1 MKKWII
7 TLIAG
12 YAAGLAVAMKFRKDA
27 WTSKIPSVAGESKVE
42 GFISEVVD
50 IHRVAFDEAKK
61 FFDEHLDDVDDFE
74 SLKGKVEKVV
84 AGYIPEIENRIQSI
98 TAEWDI
104 RKKAVLDLIEKSY
117 GEKQAFLLNA
127 YAKAER
133 FVDTGSS
140 ILKSWTAEITKK
152 LDAAYEKLKKD
163 SQV

>member
-1 MKKWII
+1 MKKWLL

-12 YAAGLAVAMKFRKDA
+12 YAAGLAIAMKFRKDA
-27 WTSKIPSVAGESKVE
+27 WTSKMPAEWKNVTVE

-61 FFDEHLDDVDDFE
+61 FFDDHLDDVTDFE
-74 SLKGKVEKVV
+74 SLKIKVEKTI
-84 AGYIPEIENRIQSI
+84 AGYIPEIEAKIQSL
-98 TAEWDI
+98 TLEWEA
-104 RKKAVLDLIEKSY
+104 RKQAALDLIEKSY

-140 ILKSWTAEITKK
+140 ILKSWTADITKK
-152 LDAAYEKLKKD
+152 LDESYEKIKKD
-163 SQV
+163 SQG